1 MRNFNIQRALGLL
14 LMVSGLIA
22 CGEAG
27 GPGQHSL
34 ANIPPLEGRLNEIWV
49 ASCGNCHTSR
59 MSGAPRL
66 GDTEAWAPVIA
77 QGMDTMLEH
86 TINGYRKMPPLG
98 LCSVCTE
105 EDFVALIS
113 WMSGMDRT
121 GQAPQ

>member
-1 MRNFNIQRALGLL
+1 MRNFRMWRVLGLV
-14 LMVSGLIA
+14 MMACGLVA
-22 CGEAG
+22 CGEGG
-27 GPGQHSL
+27 GPGQQA
-34 ANIPPLEGRLNEIWV
+34 ANIPPLEGRLNEIWT

-66 GDTEAWAPVIA
+66 GDAAAWAPIIA

-105 EDFVALIS
+105 EEFVALIS

-121 GQAPQ
+121 QQAVQ